1 MNTPEQQSPV
11 GRSLSQSGKFGLT
24 QVPTNSASREYS
36 CTLKDLR
43 STSSLPAKL
52 ALVLSDARR

>member
-43 STSSLPAKL
+43 STTPSTGT
-52 ALVLSDARR
+52 V